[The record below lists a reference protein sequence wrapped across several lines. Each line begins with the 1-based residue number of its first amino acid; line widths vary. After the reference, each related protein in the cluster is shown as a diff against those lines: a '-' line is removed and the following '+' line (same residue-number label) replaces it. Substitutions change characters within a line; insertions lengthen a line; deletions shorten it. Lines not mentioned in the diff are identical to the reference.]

1 MLDAAEGGRP
11 GRKPRTQIFSRPS
24 NELPKR
30 RSAQRRLERRNM
42 PEKHFTIA
50 VSLAKI
56 LFNTRE
62 QFADALRDAAIT
74 RIEASPTRSI
84 YAGRAAMARR
94 ALQPHVDDALYA
106 IGRDGLEGLEVNVK
120 IAIDAIVRE
129 ALDAARKGTPC
140 E

>member
-1 MLDAAEGGRP
+1 
-11 GRKPRTQIFSRPS
+11 
-24 NELPKR
+24 
-30 RSAQRRLERRNM
+30 M

-62 QFADALRDAAIT
+62 QFADALRDAAIA
-74 RIEASPTRSI
+74 RIEASPARSI
-84 YAGRAAMARR
+84 CAGRAAMARR
-94 ALQPHVDDALYA
+94 ALQPHIDDVLYA
-106 IGRDGLEGLEVNVK
+106 IGRDGLEGVEVNVR
-120 IAIDAIVRE
+120 IVIDAIVRE